1 MFENRR
7 MPNGTFEPSLGL
19 CGVGGRTC
27 EGSLYPIWLF
37 SQFESLKSGK
47 KVGESAPQRNHSI
60 PIFDV
65 TLTAVRGT
73 LIALAEEERASDLL
87 PSHVAANAAEDLGE
101 TEPPPWV
108 SECSG
113 LSFSR
118 LTKCMRF
125 WVPECSRS
133 FVRMLK
139 ISQSVGELITYD

>member
-1 MFENRR
+1 MHCTCDMRSTTSSSRKWGYTAYLRRLNPPLMFENRR

-19 CGVGGRTC
+19 CGVVGRTC

-60 PIFDV
+60 PIIDV

-87 PSHVAANAAEDLGE
+87 PSHVRRTRWRIWG
-101 TEPPPWV
+101 
-108 SECSG
+108 
-113 LSFSR
+113 R
-118 LTKCMRF
+118 
-125 WVPECSRS
+125 
-133 FVRMLK
+133 
-139 ISQSVGELITYD
+139 QSLPHGCQNVQDCPLAG